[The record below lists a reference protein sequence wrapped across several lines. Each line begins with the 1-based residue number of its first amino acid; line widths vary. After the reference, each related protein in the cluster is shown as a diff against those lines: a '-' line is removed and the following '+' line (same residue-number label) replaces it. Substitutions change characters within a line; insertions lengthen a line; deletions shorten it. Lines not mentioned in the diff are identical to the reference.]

1 MRQKEQEKDEKEGRC
16 MSERER
22 RGGEGKS
29 KRDEKGRSDGR
40 RRVTHVVMVFCAA
53 LFSLS

>member
-1 MRQKEQEKDEKEGRC
+1 MRQKEQEKEKKEGRC

-29 KRDEKGRSDGR
+29 KREEKGRSDAR
-40 RRVTHVVMVFCAA
+40 RRATQNVVMVFLCGS
-53 LFSLS
+53 F